1 LQSER
6 VTVAIAGKGR
16 PCQDSADGQL
26 PMFIS
31 TSEGGAQ

>member
-1 LQSER
+1 MQSQA
-6 VTVAIAGKGR
+6 VTDAIARKHR
-16 PCQDSADGQL
+16 PCRVDVDGQL

>member
-1 LQSER
+1 LQSEA
-6 VTVAIAGKGR
+6 VTAAIAGKHR
-16 PCQDSADGQL
+16 PCQDDVDGQL